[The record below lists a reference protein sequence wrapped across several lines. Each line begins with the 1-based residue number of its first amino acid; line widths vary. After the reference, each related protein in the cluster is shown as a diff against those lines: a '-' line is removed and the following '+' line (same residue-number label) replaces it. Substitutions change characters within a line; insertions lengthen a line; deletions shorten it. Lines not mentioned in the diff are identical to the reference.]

1 VILLK
6 QYVLCLQELPVF
18 KVLTNNQ
25 SIGEIRKKKQKLY
38 VKKGQILFHQGDEA
52 KYLYLVKAGMLKLVY
67 YDLEGNEKI
76 LDMIGPKECVGESAF
91 WSTKYDFDAIAL
103 ENTFVCCYNFDY
115 FRTVILGNPD
125 YAEKMIKYL
134 GQKLDDG
141 MFRIKDNEG
150 LSVKDKLRKQLDKL
164 AHDYGQLMEDGYNII
179 IKLKLTQKDLAN
191 LIGASRLMVNNALR
205 ELKKDLLID
214 KQDGYY
220 ILKNDQSLIK
230 NFIKKFTNV

>member
-1 VILLK
+1 MILLK